1 MIPPSGNTTF
11 DVVFLGRDEGPVEN
25 TLYIHT
31 SAGSFRFNVKAQ
43 GTPNPYRLRPL
54 VGVKLPVNSSFSPLI
69 QLHNPHP
76 EPIQVLEMYSSGGD
90 LHLEL
95 PNGETEGSE
104 TFWQIP
110 PYQTKPVMKANF
122 VARGINNHTAYIRI
136 KTNTTGAEFL
146 YLPLEVEVTS
156 QPGIYSPQDMIDFG
170 LVPADSPPQSVKVLV
185 LNSGTKAIQIQNV
198 ISTPVNEAVQVN
210 FKPTKV
216 QPASETLRPKV
227 VADLMF
233 NPGAVKEEGLQEGK
247 IVIKSKNS
255 QFKVGIPYRALVL
268 KGQLMVNS
276 TVTNF
281 HLTGEKKT
289 SIQRNLSVTNGF
301 AVPVA
306 VHNLSL
312 ALEASKFFDLE
323 PNKGSEKATFSP
335 VILQPGETK
344 DLTVLSLKDEA
355 WEDRILN
362 SHLTIQTNVS
372 DIDVPLLCFHGV
384 LNTFFPGSPSQ
395 EILDFGTLGM
405 NEKRDLYFA
414 ILNKNPIG
422 ITLKTWDA
430 SLSGSAV
437 EVVGVDKGNET
448 DIVDRGSFS
457 GMTRNTFVKPGHYL
471 IFRLGKKNS
480 SKSYYTTRTARSS
493 RTTRLTR
500 PSRKT
505 RKLFEFSL

>member
-1 MIPPSGNTTF
+1 MKSKLLTLFNCFQVIPPSGNTTF

-170 LVPADSPPQSVKVLV
+170 LVPTDSPAQSVKVLV
-185 LNSGTKAIQIQNV
+185 LNSGAKAVQIQNV
-198 ISTPVNEAVQVN
+198 ISTPVNEAIQVN

-216 QPASETLRPKV
+216 APASESLRPKV
-227 VADLMF
+227 VAELVF
-233 NPGAVKEEGLQEGK
+233 QPGLVKEEGLQTGK

-268 KGQLMVNS
+268 KGQLMVNN

-281 HLTGEKKT
+281 HLTQKT
-289 SIQRNLSVTNGF
+289 RIQRNLSVTNGF
-301 AVPVA
+301 QVPVA

-312 ALEASKFFDLE
+312 ASDASKFFDLISTTIE
-323 PNKGSEKATFSP
+323 SPSRNFSP

-344 DLTVLSLKDEA
+344 DLTVLSLRDEA

-362 SHLTIQTNVS
+362 SHLTIHTNVS

-422 ITLKTWDA
+422 INLKTWDA

-437 EVVGVDKGNET
+437 EVVGVDVGNET

-457 GMTRNTFVKPGHYL
+457 GMTRSTFVKPGHYL
-471 IFRLGKKNS
+471 IFRLGKI
-480 SKSYYTTRTARSS
+480 
-493 RTTRLTR
+493 
-500 PSRKT
+500 
-505 RKLFEFSL
+505 